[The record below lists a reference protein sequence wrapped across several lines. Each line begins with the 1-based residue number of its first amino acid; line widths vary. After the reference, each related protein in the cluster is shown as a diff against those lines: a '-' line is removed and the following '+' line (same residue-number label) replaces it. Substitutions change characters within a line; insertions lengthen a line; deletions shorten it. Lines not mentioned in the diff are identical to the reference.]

1 MYTVKQRRYFVGNVG
16 RFLANLTSMASNGR
30 GGVCLTANFFSHIF
44 CRSTFNFFGIMSITF
59 SCKTPIFFVVENMA
73 LNGLL
78 FSNFSSSLDLFS
90 ESCLSESM
98 KFNPRNFS
106 SFLRLQKPILAA
118 ENANAVCDACLLPS
132 SPCEY

>member
-1 MYTVKQRRYFVGNVG
+1 MYTVKQRRYFVGNAG
-16 RFLANLTSMASNGR
+16 RFLANLTSMASNG
-30 GGVCLTANFFSHIF
+30 GVCFNNSQLFFSHF
-44 CRSTFNFFGIMSITF
+44 CRLTFNFFAILSITF
-59 SCKTPIFFVVENMA
+59 SCRTPIFFVVENMA

-78 FSNFSSSLDLFS
+78 FSNFSSSLDIFP

>member
-16 RFLANLTSMASNGR
+16 RFLANLTSNGR
-30 GGVCLTANFFSHIF
+30 GGVCLTAKFFPSHF
-44 CRSTFNFFGIMSITF
+44 CRLTFNFFAILSIPF

-106 SFLRLQKPILAA
+106 SFLRLQKLILAA